1 MDVLKSTEARRTVGF
16 EPFVAS
22 SSSGGEDVQVVQLAN
37 EALGL

>member
-22 SSSGGEDVQVVQLAN
+22 SGGENVQVVQLAN
-37 EALGL
+37 QALGF